1 MPPLK
6 KMAAADTR
14 TAAARAN
21 LSAAGIAALDP
32 ALDASANLDLL
43 MKRGLLSDAVRFL
56 AHSLPKREAVWW
68 ACLCARDMLPADAAP
83 ALLAAVQAAEG
94 WVMAPSEEKR
104 REAMVTAE
112 AAGFRAPA
120 SWAAVAAFW
129 SGGSMAPPNAPVV
142 PRPSTGGPANR
153 SRGISPVPRL
163 LGVFG
168 APHSLFWL
176 IDMVLSAVMPQAQ
189 ARIGLSKRIPC
200 HQCG

>member
-1 MPPLK
+1 
-6 KMAAADTR
+6 MAAADTR

-142 PRPSTGGPANR
+142 PPGDPLTGAAVAGAILLAAVQTEPQKAFEKYR
-153 SRGISPVPRL
+153 RFLDYGIDIAGGGSGRERQ
-163 LGVFG
+163 
-168 APHSLFWL
+168 
-176 IDMVLSAVMPQAQ
+176 QA
-189 ARIGLSKRIPC
+189 
-200 HQCG
+200 